1 MNLKKCE
8 NGHYY
13 DSDKYAECPRCK
25 SREASPL
32 KKASDSAP
40 QKVVPQAAASQQA
53 ASQEAISQP
62 EASLGAAPQPEAAQP
77 AAVPEAASQQNAMVQ
92 PKPKKKITGWLVC
105 IKGELKGTVY
115 ELKSGRNTIGGTQA
129 QDIVLAEDDQ
139 VARGCQMVVTY
150 DPETRSFVANAG
162 TSRELSYLN
171 GQVVLFNQEMHN
183 RDILQVGGETL
194 LFIPLCGEDFAWDE
208 TEE

>member
-13 DSDKYAECPRCK
+13 DSDKYTECPRCG

-32 KKASDSAP
+32 KKESGSAL
-40 QKVVPQAAASQQA
+40 QKEVLQGITLEQG
-53 ASQEAISQP
+53 EP
-62 EASLGAAPQPEAAQP
+62 ERTVPQPEP
-77 AAVPEAASQQNAMVQ
+77 SWEADPRPNKIEEPTS
-92 PKPKKKITGWLVC
+92 KKKITGWLVC
-105 IKGELKGTVY
+105 IKGELEGTVY
-115 ELKSGRNTIGGTQA
+115 ELKIGRNTIGGTQA

>member
-13 DSDKYAECPRCK
+13 DSDKYTECPRCG
-25 SREASPL
+25 SREASLL
-32 KKASDSAP
+32 KKASGSAL
-40 QKVVPQAAASQQA
+40 QKEVLQGITLEQRAPEGTVP
-53 ASQEAISQP
+53 QP
-62 EASLGAAPQPEAAQP
+62 EASWEADP
-77 AAVPEAASQQNAMVQ
+77 RQNEIVE
-92 PKPKKKITGWLVC
+92 PTSKKKITGWLVC
-105 IKGELKGTVY
+105 IKGELEGTVY

-150 DPETRSFVANAG
+150 DPEARSFVANAG
-162 TSRELSYLN
+162 TTRELSYLN

-208 TEE
+208 TQE

>member
-40 QKVVPQAAASQQA
+40 QKVVPQ
-53 ASQEAISQP
+53 P
-62 EASLGAAPQPEAAQP
+62 EAPQP

-105 IKGELKGTVY
+105 IKGELKGTVH

-171 GQVVLFNQEMHN
+171 GQVVLFNQEMRN